1 MLELFD
7 MAATPE
13 IPRPDQPQVQEI
25 DKEAEF
31 IVPETLQQSGIK
43 VVQKNFKAQTSDDKG
58 QPLIQTPPTQVITVQ
73 PPADNT
79 TLTTWSKGSV
89 SSSLTWL
96 GAFWKRVIKKA
107 IHFGWQIVGR
117 SPTETSN

>member
-1 MLELFD
+1 

-13 IPRPDQPQVQEI
+13 IPRSEQPQIQEVN
-25 DKEAEF
+25 KEAEF
-31 IVPETLQQSGIK
+31 VVPETLQSSGVQ
-43 VVQKNFKAQTSDDKG
+43 VVQKTFKAQVKDDKG

-73 PPADNT
+73 PPTDTT

-96 GAFWKRVIKKA
+96 GAFWMRVIKKA
-107 IHFGWQIVGR
+107 VHFGWQVVSGQAGPPKTIK
-117 SPTETSN
+117 